1 MVRALRRSR
10 LVSLIAV
17 LLLFTAMPS
26 ALPLWHDDGDD
37 PLCAPQ
43 LVVHDHNAHRIEAS
57 ESAPAQPEHCL
68 LCHWAQSF
76 RSATTATRFVLPDA
90 PSALHDQADTVTLTS
105 TLTTGRSGRAPPAF
119 I

>member
-17 LLLFTAMPS
+17 LLLCTAIPS

-57 ESAPAQPEHCL
+57 ESAPAQSEHCL

-76 RSATTATRFVLPDA
+76 RSATTGTRFVLPDS
-90 PSALHDQADTVTLTS
+90 PSAIHHQADTVTVRSILTA
-105 TLTTGRSGRAPPAF
+105 GPSGRAPPVL